1 MIKEIIKDQIRKTG
15 MVREL
20 EMKNEDLISQIKEL
34 KNKIEVLQVQLISKE
49 SEIQKIKLERSE
61 MVGFSL
67 NRELRGLSPDAGKP
81 AILKYIL
88 DNIPKDARILDVGF
102 GSGVYGKLLRALYYQ
117 NIDAID
123 VYDKN
128 IEEMGLDKIYDNIF
142 IENILDFDFDYY
154 DLIIMGDVLEHI
166 ELESAKKLLLRF
178 IEDKRCNSLIVSIPY
193 EYEQD
198 ELYGNNHEKH
208 LQPEVTAEYMEEHYP
223 YLKIIE
229 SSIMANSKNILAVYV
244 WNRD

>member
-20 EMKNEDLISQIKEL
+20 EMKNEVLVSQIKKLRTE
-34 KNKIEVLQVQLISKE
+34 IEILQGQLIFLDSQN
-49 SEIQKIKLERSE
+49 QKLQLERSGP
-61 MVGFSL
+61 VGFSL
-67 NRELRGLSPDAGKP
+67 KRELRGLSPDTGKP

-117 NIDAID
+117 NIDGID
-123 VYDKN
+123 VYGQN
-128 IEEMGLDKIYDNIF
+128 IREMGLDKIYDNIF
-142 IENILDFDFDYY
+142 IENILDFDFNFY

-178 IEDKRCNSLIVSIPY
+178 IDDKKCSSLIVSIPY

-198 ELYGNNHEKH
+198 EMYGNAHEKH
-208 LQPEVTAEYMEEHYP
+208 LQPEVTAEYMEVHYP
-223 YLKIIE
+223 FLELID
-229 SSIMANSKNILAVYV
+229 SSMIAKSENILAVYV